1 MRMLLMLHPRAG
13 AHRQRAAILSQ
24 HACLVPDSRD
34 FFRRVDSGGR
44 HPKCPPHV
52 FSDADV
58 VAFRRSVVASWV
70 PQVAQK
76 SFLRVVDTKIGR
88 SCTRCELGR
97 ERRSFRALRVS
108 RVDFELESF
117 LRFRAIRQCV
127 RSWEKKEE
135 REKNQWWSRATRT
148 LSFIPRYLC

>member
-58 VAFRRSVVASWV
+58 VAFRRSDDGPGSIVGTA
-70 PQVAQK
+70 
-76 SFLRVVDTKIGR
+76 
-88 SCTRCELGR
+88 
-97 ERRSFRALRVS
+97 
-108 RVDFELESF
+108 
-117 LRFRAIRQCV
+117 
-127 RSWEKKEE
+127 
-135 REKNQWWSRATRT
+135 SRAEVVPSSR
-148 LSFIPRYLC
+148 